1 MNSGSIVADGGGL
14 GGLAA
19 LPFGH
24 AQPSI
29 LVVED
34 DQSLCRLLARLLR
47 LEGYAVCTARN
58 GIEAMETLHQHSVS
72 LIVTDLCMPGMDG
85 GELIHQL
92 ERYRPWIPV
101 IVVSGESDAWERFH
115 LKGRCNLRSF
125 LLKPITVEV
134 LLSAVAATLQERNFD
149 LSKINPAR

>member
-1 MNSGSIVADGGGL
+1 MNYGNIVSGGGL

-19 LPFGH
+19 LPLGH
-24 AQPSI
+24 GQLTI

-34 DQSLCRLLARLLR
+34 DRCLRRLLARVLSF
-47 LEGYAVCTARN
+47 EGYTVCTARN
-58 GIEAMETLHQHSVS
+58 GIEALEVLHHHSVS

-85 GELIHQL
+85 GELIRQL

-101 IVVSGESDAWERFH
+101 IVLSGESDAWKRFH

-134 LLSAVAATLQERNFD
+134 LLSEVAATLQERNFD